1 MRKYEVVSE
10 EDLENYYK
18 KVRKFKFKSF
28 VPSDIK
34 ELIERFFSKKEDTY
48 FLNGKQQGYY
58 NTNRSIDDFLIIAKH
73 YFPEKSIK
81 EFRKELKD
89 FLKGN
94 GLEEGMYR
102 HPLTTRCPNIRKQVI
117 WMALYKHTNSLEH
130 ITFRDSGFRNCNLK
144 IF

>member
-1 MRKYEVVSE
+1 MRKHEVVSE

-18 KVRKFKFKSF
+18 KVRKFKFESF

-58 NTNRSIDDFLIIAKH
+58 GTNRSIDDFLIIAKY
-73 YFPEKSIK
+73 YFPENSIK
-81 EFRKELKD
+81 EFREELKS

-94 GLEEGMYR
+94 GLEEGIYR
-102 HPLTTRCPNIRKQVI
+102 HPYTMRCHHIRKQVI
-117 WMALYKHTNSLEH
+117 WMAIYKITNSLEH
-130 ITFRDSGFRNCNLK
+130 ITFKDSGFRNCNLK